1 MFNRNYRNC
10 GCMNDS
16 EDSIYDNSC
25 GMYANND
32 DYMSDCACGYNEPYS
47 QFPSDPTLAES
58 YIPTQYMNNVF
69 KSCPGL
75 KNGTMFPELVSCY
88 EPGQS
93 MKVIKYLRDTNQI
106 GEGCNG

>member
-1 MFNRNYRNC
+1 MFTKNKISNIII
-10 GCMNDS
+10 M
-16 EDSIYDNSC
+16 IVYDLKNT
-25 GMYANND
+25 
-32 DYMSDCACGYNEPYS
+32 
-47 QFPSDPTLAES
+47 FK
-58 YIPTQYMNNVF
+58 YIEIKQKVNMNNVF